1 MARRATVSVWD
12 RSKGRDG
19 HRGQGL
25 LISVDG
31 EGFVVLTCHHVIAPL
46 RAENLCVRIIGT
58 DGELE
63 EPLPARCDAE
73 RSRPERDTA
82 VLRLDEVATEERPL
96 LHRLGLDSYDG
107 ALRATVLTHLR
118 PDNFDAVVRASTRL
132 EVDAA
137 PSEAWPVVTGRYDL
151 RAFRLSDPSDAR
163 PGVSGGVVVCEGGV
177 LGLVHFARAEGSAH
191 AREGFMIPLSVWAE
205 GWPALERLI
214 EPLVDEN
221 LRGAAVVK
229 RASELSVGT
238 DLVVA
243 RYREDVHIERQIEQ
257 RALTALAQGGVVI
270 VGRPKS
276 GKTRL
281 VVDLLRQHSDTL
293 VVIPYPGAPPP
304 DRFEVSGL
312 DSIDVFVVFDDLHA
326 TAATTQP
333 LRWQRRLQEAAG
345 GSCWLV
351 CTTRDGREWN
361 AVKDMQDTLLELI
374 GKDGVVYA
382 SRTDEPGTAAGEDLS
397 VEQGRELAS
406 KLGIAEQ
413 EFEARFDGTPGSLL
427 LDLGDMGRRYEALRS
442 EYVGGTP
449 GSRLLDAAKLLH
461 KGSQARLPDLTLRA
475 VAEQVRGDGP
485 MSDDVWE
492 SLRRNTQRE
501 GFGRF
506 DGDGN
511 FQIYRPYLEQ
521 CVPYDPSEEDM
532 DRLGTLLAEKGD
544 VAGLLQFT
552 FSWEPDLDDGTKRL
566 ETIDTVLRLQPELS
580 LGWFAKAIALNDLGR
595 REEALEAYEGALRLE
610 PDWPE
615 LWVSKGMILNEL
627 TRHTEA
633 LDAFEEALRLAPDLP
648 EGWLGKGVSLA
659 ALHRSPEAITAYEQ
673 AIELR
678 FDYPSAWHNKAKEL
692 QDLGRSEEAMQ
703 HYDIALVLKPDY
715 GLAHHNK
722 GNLLGEVGRH
732 QEALG
737 AYVRAIECGSDYPH
751 EDWAGKGIALKNL
764 SRYEEALEAFDRS
777 LELEPDYAEAW
788 HGKGVAL
795 DESRRHEEALK
806 AFERGIGLKPD
817 SPILLRSK
825 GIALVNLERFEEALS
840 AFDEVLASE
849 QPESLDTLISK
860 AGVLRKL
867 ERNRA
872 AVRVVERAISLDPYW
887 PRSWELKADILSEM
901 GRYQEAQMARD
912 YATYL
917 STQQLS

>member
-82 VLRLDEVATEERPL
+82 VLRLDGVATEERPL
-96 LHRLGLDSYDG
+96 LHRLGLDYYDG

-413 EFEARFDGTPGSLL
+413 EFEARFDGIPGSLL

-442 EYVGGTP
+442 EYVGGIP

-544 VAGLLQFT
+544 VAGLLQFA
-552 FSWEPDLDDGTKRL
+552 FSQEPDLDDGTKRL

-580 LGWFAKAIALNDLGR
+580 LGWFAKAIALNNLGR

-615 LWVSKGMILNEL
+615 LWVGKGMILNEL
-627 TRHTEA
+627 TRH
-633 LDAFEEALRLAPDLP
+633 EEALEDFEHSLSLAPELP
-648 EGWLGKGVSLA
+648 EGWLGKGVSLS
-659 ALHRSPEAITAYEQ
+659 ALGRSPEAISAYDR

-678 FDYPSAWHNKAKEL
+678 TDYPSAWQNKAMEL
-692 QDLGRSEEAMQ
+692 AALGRHGEAMQ
-703 HYDIALVLKPDY
+703 HYDIALVFKPDY
-715 GLAHHNK
+715 GLAHYNK
-722 GNLLGEVGRH
+722 GSQLLRASEYE
-732 QEALG
+732 EALNS
-737 AYVRAIECGSDYPH
+737 YERALRYGSGYPH
-751 EDWAGKGIALKNL
+751 EDWSGKGVALTRL
-764 SRYEEALEAFDRS
+764 SRYEEAIDAFDQA
-777 LELEPDYAEAW
+777 LKLNPYYIEAW

-795 DESRRHEEALK
+795 DESGSHEDALVS
-806 AFERGIGLKPD
+806 FERGIGPNPD
-817 SPILLRSK
+817 SPILLHSRGVTLIK
-825 GIALVNLERFEEALS
+825 LGRPEEALAS
-840 AFDEVLASE
+840 FDEALVLE
-849 QPESLDTLISK
+849 QPESTDTLINK
-860 AGVLRKL
+860 AAVLSYLGRNSEAL
-867 ERNRA
+867 SVVNRA
-872 AVRVVERAISLDPYW
+872 INAEPRVSDYW
-887 PRSWELKADILSEM
+887 YLKADILSEM
-901 GRYQEAQMARD
+901 GRHEEAQFANSR
-912 YATYL
+912 AVYL
-917 STQQLS
+917 AMQQSS